1 MGYNKFQWWMSG
13 QSRKKPLGKNAP
25 LLDKIKNGDFD
36 YSPLFDASKKCR
48 QDSELAYELAYKN
61 YIGNDELNRIRA
73 AEDSARMTR
82 VRALKLLDSADKDE
96 HTRLVDLRT
105 ALKNQFKVDLWD
117 KMIGEKPM
125 SLVEL
130 YKWYEKQVCK
140 VK

>member
-1 MGYNKFQWWMSG
+1 MAYNKFQWWMNG
-13 QSRKKPLGKNAP
+13 QNKRRPLGKNSS

-48 QDSELAYELAYKN
+48 EDADLAYELAYKN
-61 YIGNDELNRIRA
+61 YLGNDESNRKRA

-82 VRALKLLDSADKDE
+82 VRALKLKETANEQENK
-96 HTRLVDLRT
+96 RLIDLRV
-105 ALKNQFKVDLWD
+105 ALKNEFGVDLWD
-117 KMIGEKPM
+117 KMMNQEPM

-130 YKWYEKQVCK
+130 YKWYEKQVRK

>member
-1 MGYNKFQWWMSG
+1 MGYNKFQWWMNG
-13 QSRKKPLGKNAP
+13 QKRKKPLGKNAP

-96 HTRLVDLRT
+96 HTRLVDLKV

-117 KMIGEKPM
+117 KMMEEKPM

>member
-25 LLDKIKNGDFD
+25 LLEKIKNGDFD

-48 QDSELAYELAYKN
+48 QDSELAYELAYRN
-61 YIGNDELNRIRA
+61 YIGNDKLNRIRA

-96 HTRLVDLRT
+96 HTRLIDLRV

-117 KMIGEKPM
+117 KMMEEKPM

>member
-48 QDSELAYELAYKN
+48 QDSEIAYELAYKN
-61 YIGNDELNRIRA
+61 YIGNDKLNRIRA

-96 HTRLVDLRT
+96 HTRLVDLRV

-117 KMIGEKPM
+117 KMMEEKPM

>member
-1 MGYNKFQWWMSG
+1 MGYNKFQWWMNG
-13 QSRKKPLGKNAP
+13 QKRKKPLGKNAP

-117 KMIGEKPM
+117 KMMEEKPM

>member
-1 MGYNKFQWWMSG
+1 MGYNKFQWWMNG
-13 QSRKKPLGKNAP
+13 QSRKKPLSKNVP

-48 QDSELAYELAYKN
+48 QDSELAYELAYRN
-61 YIGNDELNRIRA
+61 YIGNDKLNRIRA

-96 HTRLVDLRT
+96 HTRLVDLRV

-117 KMIGEKPM
+117 KMMEEKPM

>member
-1 MGYNKFQWWMSG
+1 MGYNKFQWWMNG
-13 QSRKKPLGKNAP
+13 QKRKKPLGKNAP

-117 KMIGEKPM
+117 KIIEEKPM

>member
-1 MGYNKFQWWMSG
+1 MGYNKFQWWMNG
-13 QSRKKPLGKNAP
+13 QSRKKPLSKNAP

-48 QDSELAYELAYKN
+48 QDSELAYELAYRN
-61 YIGNDELNRIRA
+61 YIGNDKLNRIRA

-96 HTRLVDLRT
+96 HTRLVDLKV

-117 KMIGEKPM
+117 KMMEEKPM

>member
-1 MGYNKFQWWMSG
+1 MGTLII
-13 QSRKKPLGKNAP
+13 LGKA

-48 QDSELAYELAYKN
+48 QDSELAYELAYRN
-61 YIGNDELNRIRA
+61 YIGNDKLNRIRA

-96 HTRLVDLRT
+96 HTRLVDLRV

-117 KMIGEKPM
+117 KMVEEKPM

>member
-25 LLDKIKNGDFD
+25 LLEKIKNGDFD

-48 QDSELAYELAYKN
+48 QDSELAYELAYRN
-61 YIGNDELNRIRA
+61 YIGNDKLNRIRA

-96 HTRLVDLRT
+96 HTRLVDLRV

-117 KMIGEKPM
+117 KMMEEKPM

>member
-1 MGYNKFQWWMSG
+1 MNGQNK
-13 QSRKKPLGKNAP
+13 RRPLGKNSS

-48 QDSELAYELAYKN
+48 EDADLAYELAYKN
-61 YIGNDELNRIRA
+61 YLGNDESNRKRA

-82 VRALKLLDSADKDE
+82 VRALKLKETANEQENK
-96 HTRLVDLRT
+96 RLIDLRI
-105 ALKNQFKVDLWD
+105 ALKNEFGVDLWD
-117 KMIGEKPM
+117 KMMNQEPM

-130 YKWYEKQVCK
+130 YKWYEKQVRK